1 MTPGG
6 SSRRRSPPAIIWM
19 IVGIV
24 VTATLAATTL
34 GLVAWREAQRV
45 AALEAQV
52 AVLGNERET
61 LARQLA
67 DLQSTATVLNSRLV
81 SLEENDPVQQLAALE
96 AKLETANDSQ
106 EIAELRSSLAE
117 IQEEM
122 STFQSTADELAAKM
136 ESLTSTDAVTMGD
149 TLPSEVRLTVAR
161 QQQQH
166 NLSCESSAASMVANY
181 HGVGLSEAEALA
193 SLPLNDN
200 PYLGFRGN
208 VDGPVGSIEDYGV
221 YAGPIVT
228 LLRNQGLRAWLIDG
242 GLDGI
247 RAAIA
252 RGNPVIAW
260 VTYNCQPSTPV
271 ETVIAG
277 ETVTLV
283 PYQHVVVVTGYSAN
297 GVWAIDPWDGLEDFY
312 PHADFQRA
320 MGYFGDMAI
329 EVAAP

>member
-1 MTPGG
+1 MTGRG
-6 SSRRRSPPAIIWM
+6 NSRRRSPPAIIWLM
-19 IVGIV
+19 VGIV
-24 VTATLAATTL
+24 VTAALAATTL
-34 GLVAWREAQRV
+34 GLVAWQEAQRV

-52 AVLGNERET
+52 TALGEERQALEM
-61 LARQLA
+61 QLV
-67 DLQSTATVLNSRLV
+67 DLQSTVTALNSRLL
-81 SLEENDPVQQLAALE
+81 SLEENDPGQQLAALE
-96 AKLETANDSQ
+96 AKLETVNDSQ
-106 EIAELRSSLAE
+106 EVAELRSSLAE

-122 STFQSTADELAAKM
+122 SAFQAMADGLAVEM
-136 ESLTSTDAVTMGD
+136 ESLTSRDAVASGNI
-149 TLPSEVRLTVAR
+149 LPSEVRLTVAR

-181 HGVGLSEAEALA
+181 HGVGLSEAKALA

-228 LLRNQGLRAWLIDG
+228 LLRNQGLGAWLVDG

-247 RAAIA
+247 RAAVA

-271 ETVIAG
+271 ETIIAG

-283 PYQHVVVVTGYSAN
+283 PYQHVVVVTGYSAD

-312 PHADFQRA
+312 PRADFERA
-320 MGYFGDMAI
+320 MGYFGDVAI